1 MSSSTT
7 YTCKNRGQEI
17 KKKQINVFDSEND
30 ISPLK
35 AYSYDLPSTI
45 KVTVLLELNDDVIYD
60 NLNFHTINE
69 KFNKQSTKEII
80 NDSSLIKS
88 SNIVIVSDRSCNYV
102 HDLIEKNINK
112 LEKQIKNNSEKNN
125 FRKYKKY

>member
-1 MSSSTT
+1 MSSTNYSF
-7 YTCKNRGQEI
+7 KKDKQI
-17 KKKQINVFDSEND
+17 KKKQINIFDSEKILFEKNEA
-30 ISPLK
+30 LK
-35 AYSYDLPSTI
+35 E
-45 KVTVLLELNDDVIYD
+45 LELNDDVIYD

>member
-17 KKKQINVFDSEND
+17 KKKQINVFDSEKILFEKNEA
-30 ISPLK
+30 LK
-35 AYSYDLPSTI
+35 E
-45 KVTVLLELNDDVIYD
+45 LELNDDVIYD

-69 KFNKQSTKEII
+69 KFNKQSTKETT